1 MNADVA
7 FTYTELAV
15 FSVLVMVVWDLLI
28 IRTQLLK
35 TKIFWASYAII
46 VFFQLVSNGLLT
58 GYQMVRYFDEAIIG
72 SGSVEP
78 GTPQMLGDG
87 RIFYA
92 PVEDLLFGF
101 SLVMLTLTLWIFW
114 ERKGIANSI
123 VSGPPRISLFGPK
136 K

>member
-1 MNADVA
+1 MNADFA
-7 FTYTELAV
+7 FTYTQLAV
-15 FSVLVMVVWDLLI
+15 FFVFVMVVWDLFVV
-28 IRTQLLK
+28 RTQLLK

-58 GYQMVRYFDEAIIG
+58 GFRMVQYYDEAIIG
-72 SGSVEP
+72 SGSVDS

-101 SLVMLTLTLWIFW
+101 SLVMLTLTLWVIW
-114 ERKGIANSI
+114 ERRGIQKSI
-123 VSGPPRISLFGPK
+123 VAGPPRISAFGPK